1 MTRMVFPALLLA
13 LLAASGPSVSAQSS
27 QPGITA
33 DRAAIEALLA
43 RNMFALDWRNAAAY
57 RDTFAKNGVLI
68 SGTMRERGDQIGSSL
83 RAPQSG
89 AAQSRH
95 STTNVVLEIDGDTA
109 VGRAYWTALGKNAEQ
124 KAMVQGYGY
133 FEDEFVRQNGQWRI
147 ARREI
152 FDETR
157 DDHASAPGI
166 PTSAFRSPAVVGD
179 GYAENRAA
187 IRDLQARYLYAMN
200 WFNKEAYAD
209 TFTPDGTVYMG
220 ERVEHG
226 REHIYT
232 VITDYRG
239 IILGAAT
246 GAKQGLR
253 PPAARHAI
261 TNVVVSISGNTA
273 KSWAYWNTFQNDNLS
288 RTAELGNY
296 GSYEDELVKRDGR
309 WYFTSRKIFNQM
321 KADRVA
327 PKTLPFP
334 AHFEGGP
341 TRTGAMAD
349 DRAAIENLQARYMF
363 ALDWQDP
370 EAYAA
375 TFTPDGVLVSAIAE
389 AKGREA
395 IRAEVVKMRANDL
408 AAAQP
413 GLFAFSRRHVITNLV
428 LDVHGDR
435 ATGRAYWAGYIND
448 NPARKP
454 VLESYG
460 HYEDELMKVNGEWL
474 FARRT
479 IFNELR
485 PDRAASAQW
494 PLSR

>member
-1 MTRMVFPALLLA
+1 MARSVFSALLLT
-13 LLAASGPSVSAQSS
+13 LLAASGPSLSAQSS
-27 QPGITA
+27 QADVTA

-43 RNMFALDWRNAAAY
+43 RNMFALDWHNAAAY
-57 RDTFAKNGVLI
+57 RDTFARNGVLI
-68 SGTMRERGDQIGSSL
+68 SGPMREHGDRIGSSL
-83 RAPQSG
+83 RAPGS
-89 AAQSRH
+89 AAPQLRH
-95 STTNVVLEIDGDTA
+95 STTNLVLDIDGNTA
-109 VGRAYWTALGKNAEQ
+109 VGRAYWSAVGKNGQ
-124 KAMVQGYGY
+124 KAALQAFGY
-133 FEDEFVRQNGQWRI
+133 FEDEFAKENGQWRI
-147 ARREI
+147 SRREV

-157 DDHASAPGI
+157 DDQASGPAIPTAQLRSAP
-166 PTSAFRSPAVVGD
+166 VVGD
-179 GYAENRAA
+179 GYAANRAA

-200 WFNKEAYAD
+200 WFDKEAYAD

-239 IILGAAT
+239 IILGAPT

-253 PPAARHAI
+253 PPAVRHVI
-261 TNVVVSISGNTA
+261 TNVVVAISGNTA
-273 KSWAYWNTFQNDNLS
+273 KSWAYWNTLQNDNPS
-288 RTAELGNY
+288 RAAELGNY

-309 WYFTSRKIFNQM
+309 WHFTSRKIFNQM
-321 KADRVA
+321 RADRVA
-327 PKTLPFP
+327 PKTLQFS
-334 AHFEGGP
+334 AHIEAGP
-341 TRTGAMAD
+341 PRTSTAAD

-413 GLFAFSRRHVITNLV
+413 GLFAFSRRHAITNLV

-448 NPARKP
+448 NPDRKP

-460 HYEDELMKVNGEWL
+460 HYEDELVKVNGEWL

-485 PDRAASAQW
+485 PDRAASTQW
-494 PLSR
+494 PLGR